1 MPRIR
6 TVKPEMAL
14 HEGLYELEAET
25 GLPIRFAWC
34 MLFCHA
40 DREGRFEWRPR
51 RLGTQIL
58 PYDGIDFA
66 RVLDAWVTRGFVR
79 CYRVGSAWYGE
90 IPTFRRHQVINNR
103 EADSELPGSEQ
114 AEEFWDGVEMP
125 KLEHYQEDRHAQGT
139 REARES
145 GASSTGAPRN
155 DEAAKRKGTGNG
167 NGNRE
172 REQGTGVTPTA
183 QSRGNGGAVRFP
195 EFWAI
200 WPRKRDKQKARQVWI
215 SRRLDEK
222 ADEIIHDVKER
233 LRRDWQWQKDGGQ
246 FIPHPTTYLRNARWE
261 DEFTPPPSGSGEGIA
276 DPLGGWGCTAL
287 GGSYD
292 A

>member
-6 TVKPEMAL
+6 TVKPEIAL

-25 GLPIRFAWC
+25 GLPIRFSWC
-34 MLFCHA
+34 MLFCHC

-66 RVLDAWVTRGFVR
+66 RVLDAWATRGFVR
-79 CYRVGSAWYGE
+79 CYRVGDRWIGE

-103 EADSELPGSEQ
+103 ESDSELPPSSQ
-114 AEEFWDGVEMP
+114 AEEWYEGIATP
-125 KLEHYQEDRHAQGT
+125 KLECIQENTDAQGT
-139 REARES
+139 RAARENGAQTTGEARKYE
-145 GASSTGAPRN
+145 AEKRN
-155 DEAAKRKGTGNG
+155 GREQGTEGNK
-167 NGNRE
+167 
-172 REQGTGVTPTA
+172 EQGTGVKHYA
-183 QSRGNGGAVRFP
+183 HSGNGHGARFP

-215 SRRLDEK
+215 SKRLDEK
-222 ADEIIHDVKER
+222 ADEILHDVRER
-233 LRRDWQWQKDGGQ
+233 QRRDWQWLKNSGE

-261 DEFTPPPSGSGEGIA
+261 DEFRPPPSGPSGG
-276 DPLGGWGCTAL
+276 DPLDGWGDSPLGGPDHA
-287 GGSYD
+287 
-292 A
+292 